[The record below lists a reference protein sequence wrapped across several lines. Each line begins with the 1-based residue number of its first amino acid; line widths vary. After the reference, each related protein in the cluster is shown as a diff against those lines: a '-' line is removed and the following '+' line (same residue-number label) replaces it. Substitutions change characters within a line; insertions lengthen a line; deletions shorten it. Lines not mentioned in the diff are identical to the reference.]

1 MEALQKPVRAIES
14 LEVEAFQATDM
25 ASVQAKM
32 QEPDRAIMEGN
43 LRNLF
48 VAFCRCLLRAAS
60 LVAELQAHNAAPAS
74 WKTAAQ
80 TTLTVH
86 A

>member
-32 QEPDRAIMEGN
+32 QEPY
-43 LRNLF
+43 
-48 VAFCRCLLRAAS
+48 
-60 LVAELQAHNAAPAS
+60 LQL
-74 WKTAAQ
+74 WKEISGICFFGI
-80 TTLTVH
+80 L
-86 A
+86 